1 MRLHIRL
8 TLLIVVLALAIGGT
22 LALLVS
28 EVMHNALEKELEK
41 RGVVIAETM
50 AEHVTHNVIDGEVV
64 AAREALQEIIQRT
77 EDVEFAYVTGF
88 DGEVFAHSFEDGF
101 PRDLLH
107 DEHDLIRADTPH
119 LERYSTQEGPGL
131 LVGYPLID
139 GMKAHLHIGLNET
152 YLHDQVESTRN
163 QIVSITFIVALV
175 TAFFGIVLS
184 RSIAGPLE
192 QLSASLRAF
201 GGKRVEQTLDYRGG
215 GREVAVLTRS
225 FNQMIAARVR
235 AEEALRQAH
244 DELEQR
250 VAERT
255 AELRESEEK
264 SRAQYK
270 GIPVPTYTWQRVGE
284 DLAPSG
290 DFMLVD
296 CNAAAVEITRGG
308 IANFVGMKATEMYRD
323 MPEIRDEIERCFA
336 EKTTIEREMP
346 YEYISTGESK
356 YLAVKYAFV
365 PPDLVLV
372 HTEDIT
378 QRVRSEEEI
387 ERRAAELREMV
398 NLMAGREV
406 RMAELKEVI
415 RQLRAQ
421 LEATGLT
428 PVADDPLAAWME
440 ESK

>member
-1 MRLHIRL
+1 MRLHIKL
-8 TLLIVVLALAIGGT
+8 TLLIVVLAAAIGGT

-28 EVMHNALEKELEK
+28 NVMHDALEQELEK
-41 RGVVIAETM
+41 RGVVFAQAM
-50 AEHVTHNVIDGEVV
+50 AEHVTHSVIDGEVV

-101 PRDLLH
+101 PRDLLP

-152 YLHDQVESTRN
+152 YLHDRVESTRN

-175 TAFFGIVLS
+175 TALFGILLS
-184 RSIAGPLE
+184 RSVARPLE

-201 GGKRVEQTLDYRGG
+201 GEKRVEQTLDYRGG
-215 GREVAVLTRS
+215 GREVADLTRS

-264 SRAQYK
+264 SRAQTK
-270 GIPVPTYTWQRVGE
+270 ASLSPPIPGRGLGKTWPPPGISCW
-284 DLAPSG
+284 
-290 DFMLVD
+290 
-296 CNAAAVEITRGG
+296 
-308 IANFVGMKATEMYRD
+308 
-323 MPEIRDEIERCFA
+323 
-336 EKTTIEREMP
+336 
-346 YEYISTGESK
+346 
-356 YLAVKYAFV
+356 
-365 PPDLVLV
+365 
-372 HTEDIT
+372 
-378 QRVRSEEEI
+378 
-387 ERRAAELREMV
+387 
-398 NLMAGREV
+398 
-406 RMAELKEVI
+406 
-415 RQLRAQ
+415 
-421 LEATGLT
+421 
-428 PVADDPLAAWME
+428 
-440 ESK
+440 